1 MSPGMLT
8 TEQQRQVLDSALNLM
23 SDHNLGEVTLEQLTR
38 ASGVP
43 GFDIIRH
50 YQSKENILAAV
61 LERELELM
69 AGAVP
74 TPELRFPSETL
85 RDELQVLSKIMLQ
98 EYRAR
103 LPFLGK
109 LLMEAIQNPEV
120 GALFYRKFIQQGRLL
135 FAEFLNIRK
144 QRGELR
150 EDVDVDAAAA
160 IFISALS
167 GILLVV
173 ELFGG
178 KQVEPLD
185 EERLVRE
192 LTTVFLNGIVEHGV
206 VER

>member
-1 MSPGMLT
+1 MQLASSQG
-8 TEQQRQVLDSALNLM
+8 
-23 SDHNLGEVTLEQLTR
+23 LGDITLEQLTR

-43 GFDIIRH
+43 AFDIIRH

-69 AGAVP
+69 AGSVP
-74 TPELRFPSETL
+74 TPELRFPNETL

-98 EYRAR
+98 EYRRR

-109 LLMEAIQNPEV
+109 LLIEAIQNPEV
-120 GALFYRKFIQQGRLL
+120 GSLFYRKFIQQGRLL

-150 EDVDVDAAAA
+150 EDVDVEAAAA
-160 IFISALS
+160 MFISALS

-178 KQVEPLD
+178 EQVEPLD
-185 EERLVRE
+185 EERVVRE
-192 LTTVFLNGIVEHGV
+192 LTTVFLHGIVE
-206 VER
+206 R

>member
-1 MSPGMLT
+1 MSAGVLT
-8 TEQQRQVLDSALNLM
+8 PEQQRQVLDSVLELM
-23 SDHNLGEVTLEQLTR
+23 SARSLGEVTLEQLTR

-43 GFDIIRH
+43 AFDIIRH

-74 TPELRFPSETL
+74 SPELRFPSETL
-85 RDELQVLSKIMLQ
+85 KDELQILAKIMLQ

-150 EDVDVDAAAA
+150 QDVDVEAAAA
-160 IFISALS
+160 MFISALS

-192 LTTVFLNGIVEHGV
+192 LTTVFLHGILEHGNL
-206 VER
+206 EL